1 MWWRIWGFLKLFR
14 RDLIIMLLAMR
25 NPATPKAVKGLFAV
39 AVLYLISPVD
49 LIPDTIP
56 FLGMMDDAV
65 IVPAAVCG
73 LMNLLP
79 GVVRAESEAKA
90 QRLQH
95 RMPYVLLAASIV
107 IFLWVVLVIW
117 AVYSL
122 IFK

>member
-65 IVPAAVCG
+65 IVPAASSVSTETTVG
-73 LMNLLP
+73 T
-79 GVVRAESEAKA
+79 VVSP
-90 QRLQH
+90 LC
-95 RMPYVLLAASIV
+95 PS
-107 IFLWVVLVIW
+107 
-117 AVYSL
+117 AVT
-122 IFK
+122 